1 MKFSCQPAYIN
12 IEGGLIYYPRLKL
25 AYEPI
30 MTGVKLL
37 TESEAVESQLKDIK
51 KIIEQAEK
59 IKKALE
65 LHKSNMNQ
73 NKLF

>member
-1 MKFSCQPAYIN
+1 MKFSSQPAYIN

-25 AYEPI
+25 DYEPI
-30 MTGVKLL
+30 MTGANLM
-37 TESEAVESQLKDIK
+37 TESEAVESQLKDCR
-51 KIIEQAEK
+51 KILEKVEK

-73 NKLF
+73 KNLF